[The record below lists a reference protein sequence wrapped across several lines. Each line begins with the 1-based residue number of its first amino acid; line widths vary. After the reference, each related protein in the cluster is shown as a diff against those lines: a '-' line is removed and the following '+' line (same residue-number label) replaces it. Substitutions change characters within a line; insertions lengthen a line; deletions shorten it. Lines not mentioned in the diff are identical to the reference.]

1 MFVVRLKRPEED
13 FDFKAFGSRKAAVE
27 RFRTAQSLL
36 IDGEIEDCAL
46 FEVRVPDPA
55 RAVELASQGQATL
68 LEANLED
75 DPHVESAATA
85 ETSWTDPDRGRTH

>member
-13 FDFKAFGSRKAAVE
+13 FDFRAFGSRRAAVE

-46 FEVRVPDPA
+46 FEVRVSDPE
-55 RAVELASQGQATL
+55 RAVELASQGDATL
-68 LEANLED
+68 IEANLED
-75 DPHVESAATA
+75 PLPEAGPA
-85 ETSWTDPDRGRTH
+85 ECRQTNPSGGRTH